1 VSVSTNGPM
10 LGSPPVGSGKR
21 GRITRE
27 DVRARLQRLQGGVD
41 EQVAD
46 KKKTAL
52 SVGAGV
58 AVAIIMIFFLLGR
71 RSGKK
76 KSTIVEIRRV

>member
-1 VSVSTNGPM
+1 VSVSAKKLPQSAPAGTGP
-10 LGSPPVGSGKR
+10 R
-21 GRITRE
+21 GRITRD
-27 DVRARLQRLQGGVD
+27 DVKARLQRLQGGVD

-46 KKKTAL
+46 KKKTAIT
-52 SVGAGV
+52 VGAGA
-58 AVAIIMIFFLLGR
+58 AVLIVMLFFLLGR